1 MYTFYNCKIPANNQA
16 VSLRA
21 IFSGGQEC
29 TYTQEVKGVSVV
41 ADMPCDACTIL
52 GARVL
57 NISCE
62 KDVVFFDILVT
73 GNKVGNSYTMSN
85 VIGNSIGVYNELASF
100 RTTREAFNTM
110 VIQDRVDPEC
120 TYSFTIDAATCA
132 IVDSRS
138 QTPRLG
144 VSIEKEVYLYPNPAQ
159 KSLQVVLQEIN
170 PDKEITITIYDRLG
184 HTRIVKTKQK
194 GLEYCYYSPFFK
206 KLLTEYSFVQN
217 SFAHH

>member
-1 MYTFYNCKIPANNQA
+1 
-16 VSLRA
+16 
-21 IFSGGQEC
+21 
-29 TYTQEVKGVSVV
+29 
-41 ADMPCDACTIL
+41 
-52 GARVL
+52 
-57 NISCE
+57 
-62 KDVVFFDILVT
+62 VFFDILVT

-184 HTRIVKTKQK
+184 HTRIVKTVELSSNTYSLDIAELDN
-194 GLEYCYYSPFFK
+194 GLHFIAVKNGRFIQTGKFIKED
-206 KLLTEYSFVQN
+206 LR
-217 SFAHH
+217 